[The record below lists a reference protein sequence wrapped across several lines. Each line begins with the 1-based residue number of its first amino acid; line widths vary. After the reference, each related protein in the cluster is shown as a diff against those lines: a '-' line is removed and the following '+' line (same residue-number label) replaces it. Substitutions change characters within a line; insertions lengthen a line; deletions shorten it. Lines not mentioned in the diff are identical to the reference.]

1 MSALERRFMSGL
13 DRTFLSGLDRTD
25 FPHLPL
31 CHDQIKLVD
40 VGLPLAPL
48 LDHKQ
53 SGILQ
58 GLDVA
63 ADGALVQPHILG
75 ELRLARKAKVV
86 LPCVGQEHGEGH
98 FVARAEGLH
107 FQKKVGDLGVAL
119 AGRRVGSPE
128 DDVALFEDVADVPIG

>member
-1 MSALERRFMSGL
+1 MSALERKFMSGL

-31 CHDQIKLVD
+31 RHDQIELVD

-53 SGILQ
+53 AAVLQ

-63 ADGALVQPHILG
+63 ADGALIEPHILS
-75 ELRLARKAKVV
+75 ELRLAGKAKVI
-86 LPCVGQEHGEGH
+86 LPCVGQEHREGH
-98 FVARAEGLH
+98 FVARTEGLQ
-107 FQKKVGDLGVAL
+107 FQKKIGDLSVAL
-119 AGRRVGSPE
+119 VGRRVGSLE

>member
-1 MSALERRFMSGL
+1 MSALERKFMSGL

-31 CHDQIKLVD
+31 RHDEIKLVD
-40 VGLPLAPL
+40 VGLPLASL

-58 GLDVA
+58 ALDVA
-63 ADGALVQPHILG
+63 ADGALVEPHILG
-75 ELRLARKAKVV
+75 ELRLAGKAKVV

>member
-1 MSALERRFMSGL
+1 MSALERKFMSGL

-31 CHDQIKLVD
+31 RHDQIELVN
-40 VGLPLAPL
+40 VSLPLAPL

-53 SGILQ
+53 AAVLQ

-63 ADGALVQPHILG
+63 ADGALVEPHILG
-75 ELRLARKAKVV
+75 ELRLAGKAKVV

-98 FVARAEGLH
+98 FVAGAEGLQ
-107 FQKKVGDLGVAL
+107 FQKKVGDLRVAL
-119 AGRRVGSPE
+119 AGRRVGSLE
-128 DDVALFEDVADVPIG
+128 DDVALLEDVADVPIG